1 MHLIFRSACIAM
13 AVPATA
19 LAGAFNEPAGH
30 AQVILSDMHS
40 NAGQYWTADGATRLP
55 VSYAMHEQS
64 LLMQFGITNR
74 LMGIVK
80 ASRINASGAPGL
92 SFEGRGTTDI
102 GAQWKI
108 ATIEG
113 YLISMKGLLHLPAQ
127 GMKQAAWLFGP
138 ARPEAEVRLLVGKA
152 FHVAGHKGFLDLQ
165 TGYRLRTDGLGREWH
180 YDMTSG
186 LELTPTL
193 TLMTQTFSTQAA
205 ATPANA
211 YALYEQRKKQVSL
224 VRDFGPFSL
233 QLGVFR
239 TISGRRSYVERGT
252 LLSMW
257 MRL

>member
-1 MHLIFRSACIAM
+1 MRSSA
-13 AVPATA
+13 
-19 LAGAFNEPAGH
+19 
-30 AQVILSDMHS
+30 S
-40 NAGQYWTADGATRLP
+40 QYWTADGATRLP
-55 VSYAMHEQS
+55 VSYDMRERS
-64 LLMQFGITNR
+64 LLLQFGITSR

-80 ASRINASGAPGL
+80 ASRVLASGAPGL
-92 SFEGRGTTDI
+92 SFEGPGTTDL

-113 YLISMKGLLHLPAQ
+113 YLISVQGSLHLPAE
-127 GMKQAAWLFGP
+127 GIKQASWLFG
-138 ARPEAEVRLLVGKA
+138 ASRQEAEVRLLLGKT
-152 FHVAGHKGFLDLQ
+152 FHIAGYKGFLDLQ

-186 LELTPTL
+186 LELTPRL

-205 ATPANA
+205 ATPTNA

-233 QLGVFR
+233 QFGVFR